1 MNLIK
6 PRTLVL
12 ITTLLICSF
21 LSYSQQWQH
30 KFGGNGFEQGNCL
43 IQANDDG
50 YLSVGQTNSYGDQN
64 MNMYVVKT
72 DIYGKLDWQQVI
84 STNGNEIAY
93 AAVQNTA
100 GDYYVGG
107 YTDGQGAGGKDIF
120 ISKLN
125 SSGGIIW
132 SKTFGGPLDDICY
145 AMTLTNS
152 NDLIVTGSTRLTGS
166 GNDDIIMMKI
176 SPSGMVIWNKT
187 YGGSGNDV
195 IYDIDNVHDGGFIMC
210 GKTASL
216 GNNNAYVFRT
226 NSTGDTLWT
235 RAFNLGNSTISGF
248 TGVTERNDNNSFAIV
263 GTGVV
268 ISYYNMMTM
277 VLDLQGNVV
286 SSSVSQLIADFGS
299 AITSTSD
306 GGFITV
312 GQYCN
317 FGCTAT
323 ITKFSSSGSKQWHKP
338 LLFEQALCDIFTNGK
353 SIIENKDGEIVFT
366 GATYLP
372 GSNADLIIWKC
383 DENGN
388 GIYDRPQGII
398 SSSGPLVFCQ
408 GDSVTFSVPDY
419 YENYQWIK
427 YFGTNINYLPN
438 NTNTFTA
445 SESGSYQCIISNSD
459 GIFLTSL
466 MKVTVVTPP
475 NHQITASGPTTFCG
489 PISNLSLS
497 VPIDTSTTYQWYH
510 NNNLIAGTTSNIF
523 TVDSAGIY
531 YVQMENVC
539 GANNSASIT
548 INNSLLPSANMTS
561 PGGNLLSFNGS
572 ICNPMT
578 FSVPYTNTASYIWY
592 KNGAILATGTNNINV
607 NSAGTYWVNVSDAC
621 GTVSSLPRQVYVE
634 NYTSFITPLS
644 NISGC
649 GQFPVTLMTDYI
661 QVPNTIQ
668 WYLNGIPIPGATGMT
683 YSATANGVYTYTHY
697 INCVFAQLA
706 TSNPLTIF
714 LSGSPIPS
722 ISASGNTTSCT
733 NVQLIADPPGSLYT
747 WKKDNVVIPGANS
760 PQFTA
765 TASGNYTCEI
775 VASCSTITSNI
786 VPVKIGLP
794 IATIS
799 SNSQTICDGT
809 PVLLSV
815 NSTDPLASIISYQWA
830 LNGVDIAGANAKTYN
845 ASTAGN
851 YTCSVTNA
859 CGAITTNTIS
869 LNIILINS
877 LIPPL
882 IKSTLCPGDSVILTT
897 QQQSGYAYQWYK
909 NSSLVSGANQNNYV
923 TSTQGTF
930 YVKVSTLGC
939 TKISNSVT
947 LTAVTPHPAVIWPS
961 SVPEFCG
968 SGSVKLNANTRDD
981 LTYSWSRNGINL
993 INGTSASVNANYAGN
1008 YKLIVTDSANCSNES
1023 EPFFVSNTG
1032 LGNLTIVPDGLVTFC
1047 YQSTLTLSS
1056 SIAANNYQWKFNN
1069 SLIPGTNNDSLSASS
1084 TGMYSLTA
1092 SNSQGCSSYATIHV
1106 KQNSDILIGGILT
1119 HPECGA
1125 NNGEI
1130 IGSTSALAPASYL
1143 WSNNETTSTISN
1155 LSAGTYTVLVN
1166 GANGCSKT
1174 KTFTLTEQVLTAS
1187 LTSSGS
1193 TNLCQGE
1200 NIMLSSNSG
1209 PGYTYQWKK
1218 YGNII
1223 AGANTANL
1231 TVSSNG
1237 NYRVTITNAFGCSKI
1252 SNPIN
1257 VSVSSLPQA
1266 IISANGPTQICQGS
1280 IAQLEANQGSGLSYQ
1295 WKLGGNDIPGATGF
1309 NLNATAIGNYK
1320 VKVTNSNGCTRV
1332 SNAISISLLPGPTA
1346 VALAQGPTTFCTGDS
1361 VRLFGTTGVGYSYQ
1375 WMKGGTLIN
1384 GATSK
1389 NYFAKSTGN
1398 YKVAITS
1405 TNGCTKNSNVIAV
1418 NVPCRIGE
1426 LEESSFEIYP
1436 NPSSGIFKVVNGEN
1450 EYATLEIKD
1459 VTGKLIYSSQL
1470 LDQETEI
1477 DLTKFPAGIY
1487 IAFLKTDNSTQ
1498 MKKLII
1504 R

>member
-6 PRTLVL
+6 PRTLIV
-12 ITTLLICSF
+12 ITTFLLFSF

-30 KFGGNGFEQGNCL
+30 KFGGNGFEQGNCI

-93 AAVQNTA
+93 TAVQNTA

-195 IYDIDNVHDGGFIMC
+195 VYGIDNVHDGGFILC
-210 GKTASL
+210 GKTASF

-235 RAFNLGNSTISGF
+235 RAYNLGNSTISGF
-248 TGVTERNDNNSFAIV
+248 NGVTERNDNNSFSIV

-268 ISYYNMMTM
+268 VSYYNMMTI

-286 SSSVSQLIADFGS
+286 SSSVSQWIADLGS

-306 GGFITV
+306 GGYITV

-317 FGCTAT
+317 FGCKAV
-323 ITKFSSSGSKQWHKP
+323 ITKFNSSGIKQWDKY
-338 LLFEQALCDIFTNGK
+338 LLFEFALCDLFSTGK

-366 GATYLP
+366 GATLLP
-372 GSNADLIIWKC
+372 GPNADLIIWKC

-388 GIYDRPQGII
+388 GIYDRPQSII
-398 SSSGPLVFCQ
+398 STSGPLVFCQ
-408 GDSVTFSVPDY
+408 GDSVTFTVPDY
-419 YENYQWIK
+419 YENYQWVK
-427 YFGTNINYLPN
+427 YFGTNIYYLPN
-438 NTNTFTA
+438 NTNTLTVT
-445 SESGSYQCIISNSD
+445 ENGSYQCIITNSD
-459 GIFLTSL
+459 GIFLTDLRSV
-466 MKVTVVTPP
+466 KVVTPP
-475 NHQITASGPTTFCG
+475 AHSILASGPTTFCG
-489 PISNLSLS
+489 PISNLNLS
-497 VPIDTSTTYQWYH
+497 VQIDTSTTYQWYH
-510 NNNLIAGTTSNIF
+510 NNNLIAGATSNILS
-523 TVDSAGIY
+523 VDSAGSY

-539 GANNSASIT
+539 GVNNSTSISV
-548 INNSLLPSANMTS
+548 NNSMLPSASMNY
-561 PGGNLLSFNGS
+561 PGGYLMLVNGS
-572 ICNPMT
+572 ICNSMNL
-578 FSVPYTNTASYIWY
+578 SVPYSATVTYTWY
-592 KNGAILATGTNNINV
+592 KNGNIYTTGTNGISF
-607 NSAGTYWVNVSDAC
+607 NSPGNYWVNVSNAC
-621 GTVSSLPRQVYVE
+621 GTVSSMVYQASVE
-634 NYTSFITPLS
+634 TYTSSITPLN

-649 GQFPVTLMTDYI
+649 GEFPVTLMTDYVQI
-661 QVPNTIQ
+661 ANTIQ
-668 WYLNGIPIPGATGMT
+668 WYLNGTPIPGATNMT
-683 YSATANGVYTYTHY
+683 YSATANGVYTYSHY
-697 INCVFAQLA
+697 VSCLSAQFVM
-706 TSNPLTIF
+706 SDPLTIN
-714 LSGSPIPS
+714 LSGTPVPS
-722 ISASGNTTSCT
+722 ISAIGNTTSCT
-733 NVQLIADPPGSLYT
+733 SVLLQADPVGSAYT
-747 WKKDNVVIPGANS
+747 WKKDNIIIPGANS
-760 PQFTA
+760 QQYTA
-765 TASGNYTCEI
+765 TVSGNYTCEI
-775 VASCSTITSNI
+775 VASCQTVTSNI
-786 VPVKIGLP
+786 VSVKIGLP

-799 SNSQTICDGT
+799 SNSLTICDGT
-809 PVLLSV
+809 PVLLTV
-815 NSTDPLASIISYQWA
+815 NLTDPLASIISYQWA
-830 LNGVDIAGANAKTYN
+830 INGVDIAGANAKTYN

-851 YTCSVTNA
+851 YTCAVTNG
-859 CGAITTNTIS
+859 CGSITTNALS

-882 IKSTLCPGDSVILTT
+882 NKLTLCPGDSITLST
-897 QQQSGYAYQWYK
+897 QQQPGYTYQWYK

-923 TSTQGTF
+923 TSVQGSF

-939 TKISNSVT
+939 TKTSNSVT
-947 LTAVTPHPAVIWPS
+947 LTSVTPHPAVIWPS

-993 INGTSASVNANYAGN
+993 INGTSASTNANYAGN
-1008 YKLIVTDSANCSNES
+1008 YKLIVTDSANCSSES
-1023 EPFFVSNTG
+1023 DPFYVSNTG
-1032 LGNLTIVPDGLVTFC
+1032 LGNLTIIPDGLVTFC
-1047 YQSTLTLSS
+1047 YQSSLTLSS
-1056 SIAANNYQWKFNN
+1056 SIAANNYEWKFNN
-1069 SLIPGTNNDSLSASS
+1069 ILIPGTNNDSLSASS

-1106 KQNSDILIGGILT
+1106 KQSTDVLIGGILT

-1125 NNGEI
+1125 NNGKI

-1155 LSAGTYTVLVN
+1155 LSAGTYSVLVT
-1166 GANGCSKT
+1166 GANGCTKT
-1174 KTFTLTEQVLTAS
+1174 KTFTLVEQILNAS
-1187 LTSSGS
+1187 ITSSGS

-1200 NIMLSSNSG
+1200 NITLNSNTG

-1223 AGANTANL
+1223 AGATAPNL

-1237 NYRVTITNAFGCSKI
+1237 NYKVTVTNAFGCSKI
-1252 SNPIN
+1252 SDPIN
-1257 VSVSSLPQA
+1257 VSVSPLPQA

-1280 IAQLEANQGSGLSYQ
+1280 ITQLEANQGSGLSYQ
-1295 WKLGGNDIPGATGF
+1295 WKFGGNDIPGATGF
-1309 NLNATAIGNYK
+1309 NLNASAMGNYK
-1320 VKVTNSNGCTRV
+1320 VKVTNSNGCTKV
-1332 SNAISISLLPGPTA
+1332 SNGISISFLPGPTA

-1384 GATSK
+1384 GATAK

-1405 TNGCTKNSNVIAV
+1405 SNGCTKNSNVIAV
-1418 NVPCRIGE
+1418 NVPCRVGE
-1426 LEESSFEIYP
+1426 FEVAEFDIYP

-1450 EYATLEIKD
+1450 AKLEIKD
-1459 VTGKLIYSSQL
+1459 VTGKLIYTSHL
-1470 LDQETEI
+1470 FDQETEI

-1487 IAFLKTDNSTQ
+1487 IAFLISDGTTQ